1 MTDHALL
8 SASGAQRWLSCPPS
22 ARLEEAVEE
31 QSSEYAKEGSFAHE
45 LAELYLAQ
53 DLGLTEKSEFNKRL
67 KELRQNPFYSE
78 ELDAYVKIYLDFAIE
93 KINEARART
102 RDAVVLLEMKLD
114 YSTWVPEG
122 FGTGDLVLVT
132 DDVLE
137 VIDFK
142 FGRGIQI
149 GAEDNPQMR
158 LYALGALSQ
167 FGCLYEVNTVRMTI
181 VQPRLDSISTDEM
194 AVEELVDWGEKM
206 VKPIADLAFKGEGE
220 FKAGGHCRFCRVRA
234 TCRARAEMNMKL
246 ACYDF
251 KEPPLLTDEE
261 IVEVLDAADEY
272 MKWISDLQGY
282 ALDQAVNNGKKWPG
296 YKLVEGRSYR
306 RYKDQGKVAEALI
319 AAGYKEDEIYEKVL
333 LGITKMERAV
343 GRKEF
348 NELLAG
354 LIEKPP
360 GKAKLAPESDK
371 RPAVKSTAEID
382 FKEEL

>member
-1 MTDHALL
+1 MQKHALL

-31 QSSEYAKEGSFAHE
+31 QSSEYAREGSFAHE

-53 DLGLTEKSEFNKRL
+53 ELGLIKKSDFNKRL

-282 ALDQAVNNGKKWPG
+282 ALDQAVNNGKQWPG

-360 GKAKLAPESDK
+360 GKAKLALESDK

>member
-1 MTDHALL
+1 MAKHALL

-31 QSSEYAKEGSFAHE
+31 QSSEYAREGSFAHE

-53 DLGLTEKSEFNKRL
+53 ELGLIKKSEFNKRL

-167 FGCLYEVNTVRMTI
+167 FGCLYEVDTVRMTI

>member
-1 MTDHALL
+1 MAKHALL

-31 QSSEYAKEGSFAHE
+31 QSSEYAREGSFAHE

-53 DLGLTEKSEFNKRL
+53 ELGLIKKSDFNKRL
-67 KELRQNPFYSE
+67 KKLRQNPFYSE

-132 DDVLE
+132 DDALE

>member
-194 AVEELVDWGEKM
+194 AVKELVDWGEKM

-282 ALDQAVNNGKKWPG
+282 ALDQAVNSGKKWPG

-348 NELLAG
+348 NELLVG

>member
-1 MTDHALL
+1 MAKHALL

-31 QSSEYAKEGSFAHE
+31 QSSEYAREGSFAHE

-53 DLGLTEKSEFNKRL
+53 ELGLIKKSEFNKRL

-142 FGRGIQI
+142 YGRGIQI

>member
-1 MTDHALL
+1 MAKHALL

-31 QSSEYAKEGSFAHE
+31 QSSEYAREGSFAHE

-53 DLGLTEKSEFNKRL
+53 ELGLIKKSDFNKRL

-142 FGRGIQI
+142 YGRGIQI

-282 ALDQAVNNGKKWPG
+282 ALDRAVNNGKKWPG

-306 RYKDQGKVAEALI
+306 RYVDQAKVAEALTS
-319 AAGYKEDEIYEKVL
+319 AGYKEDEIYEKVL

>member
-1 MTDHALL
+1 MAKHALL

-31 QSSEYAKEGSFAHE
+31 QSSEYAREGSFAHE

-53 DLGLTEKSEFNKRL
+53 ELGLIKKSDFNKRL

-93 KINEARART
+93 KINEARTRT

-167 FGCLYEVNTVRMTI
+167 FGCLYEVDTVRMTI
-181 VQPRLDSISTDEM
+181 VQPRLDIISTDEM

>member
-1 MTDHALL
+1 MQKHALL

-31 QSSEYAKEGSFAHE
+31 QSSEYAREGSFAHE

-53 DLGLTEKSEFNKRL
+53 ELGLIKKSEFNKRL

-132 DDVLE
+132 DDALE

-142 FGRGIQI
+142 YGRGIQV

-194 AVEELVDWGEKM
+194 AVKELVDWGEKM

-220 FKAGGHCRFCRVRA
+220 FKAGDHCRFCRVRA
-234 TCRARAEMNMKL
+234 TCRARVEMNMKL

>member
-1 MTDHALL
+1 MAKHALL

-53 DLGLTEKSEFNKRL
+53 ELGLIKKSEFNKRL

-122 FGTGDLVLVT
+122 FGSGDLVLVT

-206 VKPIADLAFKGEGE
+206 VKPIADLAFKCEGE

-282 ALDQAVNNGKKWPG
+282 ALDQAVNSGKKWPG

-348 NELLAG
+348 NELLVG

>member
-1 MTDHALL
+1 MAKHALL

-31 QSSEYAKEGSFAHE
+31 QSSEYAREGSFAHE

-53 DLGLTEKSEFNKRL
+53 ELGLIKKSDFNKRL